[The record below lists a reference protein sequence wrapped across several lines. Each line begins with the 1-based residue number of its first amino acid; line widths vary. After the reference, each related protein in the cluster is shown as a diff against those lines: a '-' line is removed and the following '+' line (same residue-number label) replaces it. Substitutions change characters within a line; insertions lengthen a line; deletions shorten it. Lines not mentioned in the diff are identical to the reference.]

1 MSAFTPVN
9 DLLDAAEQ
17 RLGTALVCLNNAS
30 KFSAASQEFEQWFSH
45 HQPDLLALTSP
56 DPEVKERLS
65 GILKKLSLLE
75 QTAQRNAMIVGDL
88 NTYINDKLGR
98 RM

>member
-1 MSAFTPVN
+1 MSAINPVN

-17 RLGTALVCLNNAS
+17 KLGSALLCFNNAS

-56 DPEVKERLS
+56 DPEVKERLT

-75 QTAQRNAMIVGDL
+75 QTAQRNATIVGDL

>member
-1 MSAFTPVN
+1 MSAINPVN
-9 DLLDAAEQ
+9 NLLDAAEQ
-17 RLGTALVCLNNAS
+17 KLGSALLCLNSAS
-30 KFSAASQEFEQWFSH
+30 KFAAASQEFEQWFSH

-65 GILKKLSLLE
+65 EILKKLSLLE

-98 RM
+98 RI

>member
-1 MSAFTPVN
+1 MSAINPVN
-9 DLLDAAEQ
+9 NLLDAAEQ
-17 RLGTALVCLNNAS
+17 KLGSALSSLNSAS
-30 KFSAASQEFEQWFSH
+30 KFAAASQEFEQWFSH

-98 RM
+98 RI

>member
-1 MSAFTPVN
+1 MSAINPVN

-17 RLGTALVCLNNAS
+17 KLGRALLCLNNAS

-45 HQPDLLALTSP
+45 YQPDLLALTSP
-56 DPEVKERLS
+56 DPEVKERLTA
-65 GILKKLSLLE
+65 ILKKLLLLE
-75 QTAQRNAMIVGDL
+75 QTAQRNMTIVGDL
-88 NTYINDKLGR
+88 NTYMNDKLGR